1 MRKKLVRAA
10 LALALALS
18 LLLTAAL
25 AEEVISDPFDLK
37 GRVTARPEASQAPEE
52 AAPEAEQPTIP
63 ERSVSLIASTPS
75 SELEMGDEVLLTAI
89 LQGYDGAQVQ
99 IDWERLVDG
108 AWQPI
113 GQSGRTLLIKVDE
126 QTAQS
131 SWRFTV
137 TVLEEA
143 VPQAQPEPVA
153 QDAVEQA
160 AQ

>member
-1 MRKKLVRAA
+1 
-10 LALALALS
+10 
-18 LLLTAAL
+18 
-25 AEEVISDPFDLK
+25 
-37 GRVTARPEASQAPEE
+37 
-52 AAPEAEQPTIP
+52 
-63 ERSVSLIASTPS
+63 
-75 SELEMGDEVLLTAI
+75 MGDEVLLTAV

>member
-1 MRKKLVRAA
+1 MMKKLVRVA
-10 LALALALS
+10 LALTLALS

-25 AEEVISDPFDLK
+25 AEGVISDSFNLK

-52 AAPEAEQPTIP
+52 IAEEEQPALP
-63 ERSVSLIASTPS
+63 ERSLSLIASTPA
-75 SELEMGDEVLLTAI
+75 SELKMGDEVLLTAV
-89 LQGYDGAQVQ
+89 LNGYEGAQVQ
-99 IDWERLVDG
+99 IDWERMVDG
-108 AWQPI
+108 EWQSI

-143 VPQAQPEPVA
+143 APQTPAEGEAQGEA
-153 QDAVEQA
+153 EQA